1 MPAVTFQVLE
11 GIDKGRTFREL
22 PTPVTIGREEGN
34 VLRLND
40 ERISRF
46 HAKIQAGGSDVVD
59 MAIAGIVQSDVPD
72 TGQKVMAETAAWM
85 HGHGLSDGVIRQTL
99 TNHEVTPEEFRAVQL
114 WKSQKM
120 ASKEFV
126 SRYLAGEPEE
136 IKSMLLADVVLSSKI
151 KTGASS

>member
-1 MPAVTFQVLE
+1 MTDQIPATATEARAVLDARIADRAFGE
-11 GIDKGRTFREL
+11 RVFAGDVAARAEL
-22 PTPVTIGREEGN
+22 DA
-34 VLRLND
+34 L
-40 ERISRF
+40 

-59 MAIAGIVQSDVPD
+59 MAIAGIVQGDVPD